1 MMISDRQTINILKD
15 EIKILTEQLYNA
27 YNRIRE
33 LIDEQNTSND
43 NGTSKKTPK

>member
-43 NGTSKKTPK
+43 NGISKKTPK